1 MTTQPRIIITGF
13 MCAGKTTVARALAAR
28 LQCAWLD
35 LDEFIAAREGRTVPA
50 IIDAGGEAR
59 FREIE
64 TAALC
69 AALATDARII
79 ALGGG
84 AWTIERNRT
93 LINAHACLT
102 IWLDAPFELCWQRI
116 ERDANVRPLARDLLA
131 ARSRYDERRM
141 YYQLA
146 QHHVSA
152 TQGVDEIVAEILTS
166 LEAEPSKGTNH
177 EHG

>member
-1 MTTQPRIIITGF
+1 MTTPLRIIITGF

-28 LQCAWLD
+28 LNCTWLD

-50 IIDAGGEAR
+50 IIDADGEPR

-64 TAALC
+64 TAALV

-84 AWTIERNRT
+84 AWPGARNRA
-93 LINAHACLT
+93 LISAHDCLT

-116 ERDANVRPLARDLLA
+116 AAAESVRPLARKHDA
-131 ARSRYDERRM
+131 AHARYAERRM

-146 QHHVSA
+146 QHRVSA
-152 TQGVDEIVAEILTS
+152 AQSVDEIVAEVLMR
-166 LEAEPSKGTNH
+166 LEQALQARNND
-177 EHG
+177 HG